1 MAETLRIGAI
11 GVGSNVFRSM
21 HKHAIDDLDAQWA
34 AVVDIDA
41 DAAKACGEE
50 FDCPWYTDYQD
61 MLREAE
67 LDTVSVL
74 TPHPFHAEQS
84 IASLEAG
91 YHVLVEKPM
100 AIQVSEADAMIA
112 AAQRTGK
119 TLAVN
124 FQQRTRPEV
133 IAAREIIQ
141 SGKLG
146 EIQNAD
152 MKMTWTRPAIYFAQS
167 TWRGTWNGE
176 GAGVLLNQAP
186 HELDLLCYFLGM
198 PTRVMGWTR
207 NLVHDIETEDTIQA
221 MVEWANGAVGSI
233 HISTAEAGQDQ
244 RFEIIGTGGHLALGK
259 GSLTLKLFDTEL
271 REFIATSPHPFSA
284 PNLEAAPVELPAGAG
299 NHAAIYANFMHA
311 LATNTDPVASPVSS
325 RQGLELA
332 NAINYSSYRHEA
344 VEFPLDRA
352 AYGALLAE
360 LQASVK

>member
-1 MAETLRIGAI
+1 MAETIRVGAI
-11 GVGSNVFRSM
+11 GVGSNVFNM
-21 HKHAIDDLDAQWA
+21 HRAGLELDEVQLVA
-34 AVVDIDA
+34 AVDINA
-41 DAAKACGEE
+41 DAARACGAE
-50 FDCPWYTDYQD
+50 FGCPWYTDYQD
-61 MLREAE
+61 MLREAD
-67 LDTVSVL
+67 LDVVAVL

-91 YHVLVEKPM
+91 FHVLVEKPM
-100 AIQVSEADAMIA
+100 AIQVAEADAMIA

-133 IAAREIIQ
+133 IAAYEIIQ

-152 MKMTWTRPAIYFAQS
+152 MKMTWTRPSIYFAQS

-198 PTRVMGWTR
+198 PIRVMGWTR

-284 PNLEAAPVELPAGAG
+284 PNLEAVPVELTAGAG
-299 NHAAIYANFMHA
+299 NHAAIYRDLLGA
-311 LATNTDPVASPVSS
+311 LATGTDPVAPPESS

-332 NAINYSSYRHEA
+332 NAINYSSYRNAA

-352 AYGALLAE
+352 AYSALLAE